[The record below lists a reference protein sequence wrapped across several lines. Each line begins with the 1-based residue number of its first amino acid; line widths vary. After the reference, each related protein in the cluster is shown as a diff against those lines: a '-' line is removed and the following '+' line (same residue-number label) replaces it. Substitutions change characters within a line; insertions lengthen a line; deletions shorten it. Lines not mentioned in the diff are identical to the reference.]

1 MPQTMIAAQ
10 MYTVRDFTK
19 TPEGIAESIK
29 KVKDIGYTAM
39 QVSGLGPID
48 PSELKKIADDNGV
61 EICATHTGFDRMR
74 DDTQAVI
81 DEHLLWNCKY
91 PAIGSLPKP

>member
-29 KVKDIGYTAM
+29 KVKDIVGIFAKNNIT
-39 QVSGLGPID
+39 
-48 PSELKKIADDNGV
+48 KI
-61 EICATHTGFDRMR
+61 R
-74 DDTQAVI
+74 
-81 DEHLLWNCKY
+81 
-91 PAIGSLPKP
+91 